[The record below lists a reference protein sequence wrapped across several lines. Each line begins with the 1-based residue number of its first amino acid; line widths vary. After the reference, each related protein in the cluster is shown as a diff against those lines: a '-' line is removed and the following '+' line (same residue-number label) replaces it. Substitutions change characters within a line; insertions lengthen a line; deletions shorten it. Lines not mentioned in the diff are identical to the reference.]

1 MSIHTGISIEQ
12 SYSYLNI
19 AVKLVVL
26 LKRQV
31 LSSANDLS
39 TVFTLHTFY
48 PYAFTTNLIYRVTV
62 DKIVLLQIS
71 K

>member
-1 MSIHTGISIEQ
+1 MSIHTGISIEK

-26 LKRQV
+26 LMTHV

-39 TVFTLHTFY
+39 AVFTSSNLMHLL
-48 PYAFTTNLIYRVTV
+48 PISFTES
-62 DKIVLLQIS
+62 Q
-71 K
+71 